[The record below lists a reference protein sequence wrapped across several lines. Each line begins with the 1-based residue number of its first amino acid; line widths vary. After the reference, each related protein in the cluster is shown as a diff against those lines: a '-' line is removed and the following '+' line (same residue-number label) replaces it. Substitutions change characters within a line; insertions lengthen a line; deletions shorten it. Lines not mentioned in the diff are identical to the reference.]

1 MAPARPVAI
10 ASTSPVAPSLTS
22 TPPAVA
28 TRSGA
33 NPPGSDPPG
42 AVPRGAGSTVS
53 APVAGAHVQRTEPS
67 DVDNPTTR
75 RPSGHENATATAS
88 SRAGSAL
95 VAPATGVHAA
105 FAGRHVQRCRPV
117 DASSAITG
125 PAPRGTSTASEP
137 EPTT

>member
-1 MAPARPVAI
+1 MPPARPVANE
-10 ASTSPVAPSLTS
+10 STSPVPPSLTS

-33 NPPGSDPPG
+33 NPPGTDPPG

-53 APVAGAHVQRTEPS
+53 EPVAGAHVQRTKPS
-67 DVDNPTTR
+67 PVDSPATR
-75 RPSGHENATATAS
+75 RPSGQENETATAS
-88 SRAGSAL
+88 SRSGSAL
-95 VAPATGVHAA
+95 VAPASVVHAA
-105 FAGRHVQRCRPV
+105 LAGRHVQRCRPV

-125 PAPRGTSTASEP
+125 PAPRGTSTAREP